1 LSKKRFQ
8 AKFIPYWDI
17 GRVIFEEE
25 QRGKARA
32 DYGSFLIKELSKKL
46 SQNLGKGFDISNLKN
61 MRQFYLVF
69 PNGDALRRHLSWTH
83 YRLIMRVDKKEAR
96 EFYMVETIN
105 NKWGTRELER
115 QIHSLLFERLALSKD
130 KKKILELSKEGQV
143 VREGKD
149 IIKDPY
155 VLEFLGLKENR
166 NYLEKDLEQALIDKL
181 QNFLLELGKGFSFVA
196 RQKRITV
203 GNDHFYIDLVFYN
216 YENGVGKRGRCVGML
231 ECCSP
236 HSCPRMQGKLNLDL
250 DFMGIW
256 ETLVILNHSG
266 SDTLFF
272 KFYSVWTEKV
282 VPKK

>member
-1 LSKKRFQ
+1 MSKKRFQ

-155 VLEFLGLKENR
+155 VLEFLGLKEEKQKND
-166 NYLEKDLEQALIDKL
+166 NPTIGLILCLEKNETMVKYTVLEDSDKIYASKYKLYIPTEEELKNELIRERE
-181 QNFLLELGKGFSFVA
+181 LLEMEK
-196 RQKRITV
+196 
-203 GNDHFYIDLVFYN
+203 
-216 YENGVGKRGRCVGML
+216 
-231 ECCSP
+231 
-236 HSCPRMQGKLNLDL
+236 KL
-250 DFMGIW
+250 
-256 ETLVILNHSG
+256 
-266 SDTLFF
+266 
-272 KFYSVWTEKV
+272 K
-282 VPKK
+282 